1 MNRWSD
7 IIAGTLS
14 GSPGP
19 LKTLA
24 GRESRRVVLSVM
36 HVFGIVY
43 RSRVPGSRAAM
54 AKRRG
59 AISVLL
65 V

>member
-24 GRESRRVVLSVM
+24 GRESRRVALSVM
-36 HVFGIVY
+36 HVFSIVY
-43 RSRVPGSRAAM
+43 RSVPGSRARP

-59 AISVLL
+59 AMSVLL